1 MLGIHVHEFNNE
13 MKNGYAKFKNLP
25 SFGSREI
32 SHYVN
37 LGLESGKYDTAV
49 LHVGVNDL
57 VQKALIKSDRV

>member
-1 MLGIHVHEFNNE
+1 

-25 SFGSREI
+25 SLGSREI

-37 LGLESGKYDTAV
+37 LGLEYDTAV

>member
-1 MLGIHVHEFNNE
+1 

-25 SFGSREI
+25 SLGSREI

-37 LGLESGKYDTAV
+37 LGLESGKDDTAV